1 MDKVALVTGSSSGIG
16 FETSLALARNGYHT
30 FATMRNLG
38 KDEKI
43 KQIIEKEDL
52 SIEILELDVDSEESV
67 NRAIKTVSEKKG
79 RIDVL
84 VNNAGYG
91 MWGTVEDVSIDEFKE
106 QFETNFFSIIRLI
119 QKVAPIMRKQ
129 NSGNIVNISSVA
141 GRIGFPVS
149 PAYISSKFALEGLSE
164 SLRFEL
170 IPFGINLIIIE
181 PGVIKTNFFDS
192 MKMSEK
198 SQQDSTYKEITDKVI
213 SGVKMMAEMGT
224 HPKEVANVVIKT
236 LGEEKPLP
244 RYVIGNDAMMFLE
257 AKKMKTDIEFENYLK
272 KELYGELIDLDS
284 FMYDFFIFLVV
295 KLIYSFN

>member
-1 MDKVALVTGSSSGIG
+1 MKTIMEKVALVTGSSSGIG
-16 FETSLALARNGYHT
+16 FETSLALARNGFHT
-30 FATMRNLG
+30 FATMRDLG

-52 SIEILELDVDSEESV
+52 SIEILELDVDNEESV
-67 NRAIKTVSEKKG
+67 NRVIKTVSEKKG

-91 MWGTVEDVSIDEFKE
+91 MWGTVEDVSIDEFKK

-129 NSGNIVNISSVA
+129 SSGNIVNISSVA

-170 IPFGINLIIIE
+170 MPFGINVIIIE

-192 MKMSEK
+192 MKLSEK

-272 KELYGELIDLDS
+272 KELYGE
-284 FMYDFFIFLVV
+284 
-295 KLIYSFN
+295 

>member
-129 NSGNIVNISSVA
+129 SSGNIVNISSVA

-170 IPFGINLIIIE
+170 MPFGINVIIIE

-224 HPKEVANVVIKT
+224 HPKEVADVVIKT

-272 KELYGELIDLDS
+272 KELYGE
-284 FMYDFFIFLVV
+284 
-295 KLIYSFN
+295 